1 MSSMRSSIS
10 NSRHQIALVLVSLG
24 TFGIYQISYF
34 WLVQIVLNFL
44 YILDETAASRVVC
57 CEACLHWHI
66 GGHDS
71 TSKDHQTAFPQFH
84 YIWKDTVEKSQQ
96 ASSKVNLLFC
106 SVLTRLNE
114 QVRDRHD
121 FSSFLSFTQFT
132 CWSKH
137 ALLEFWKKMSRP
149 THIPNTHTYID
160 KRLTCTFSSFHL
172 NLDFGPLSPE
182 LWRGDLKTDRCL
194 TFIWSFCPLLCPPT
208 TFTFKFPRLTTIHIF
223 VNLSFNS

>member
-57 CEACLHWHI
+57 CEACLHWHR

-71 TSKDHQTAFPQFH
+71 TSKDHQTAFHQFH

-114 QVRDRHD
+114 QVFFFAWASARH
-121 FSSFLSFTQFT
+121 FLSFSHSLSSPVGQNMLFWNSERKYLGPPIYPIPTPILT
-132 CWSKH
+132 RGWR
-137 ALLEFWKKMSRP
+137 ALSPVSIWTWTLDHF
-149 THIPNTHTYID
+149 
-160 KRLTCTFSSFHL
+160 LL
-172 NLDFGPLSPE
+172 NFDVGTWRRTDVWHSFGPFVHFFVLQQ
-182 LWRGDLKTDRCL
+182 
-194 TFIWSFCPLLCPPT
+194 LLPSN
-208 TFTFKFPRLTTIHIF
+208 FHDSQQYIYL
-223 VNLSFNS
+223 

>member
-1 MSSMRSSIS
+1 MRSCVG
-10 NSRHQIALVLVSLG
+10 NSRHQITLISLG
-24 TFGIYQISYF
+24 QSENLYQTSYF
-34 WLVQIVLNFL
+34 WWIFNELRKLFL
-44 YILDETAASRVVC
+44 ISSTFWMRPLQVASFAVKHVC
-57 CEACLHWHI
+57 IGTE

-71 TSKDHQTAFPQFH
+71 TSKDHQTAFHQFH

-121 FSSFLSFTQFT
+121 FSSFTQFA

-137 ALLEFWKKMSRP
+137 ALLEFWKKISRP

-182 LWRGDLKTDRCL
+182 LWLQDLKTDRCL

-208 TFTFKFPRLTTIHIF
+208 TFTFKFPWLTTIHIF

>member
-71 TSKDHQTAFPQFH
+71 TSKDHQTAFHQFH
-84 YIWKDTVEKSQQ
+84 YIWKDTVELSQQ
-96 ASSKVNLLFC
+96 ASSKINLLFC

-137 ALLEFWKKMSRP
+137 ALLEFWKKISRP
-149 THIPNTHTYID
+149 THIPTPI
-160 KRLTCTFSSFHL
+160 LTRGWRALSPVSIWTWTLDHFLL
-172 NLDFGPLSPE
+172 NFDVGIWRRTDVWHSFGPFVHFFVLQQ
-182 LWRGDLKTDRCL
+182 
-194 TFIWSFCPLLCPPT
+194 LLPSN
-208 TFTFKFPRLTTIHIF
+208 FHDSQQYIYL
-223 VNLSFNS
+223 